1 VLILRQ
7 GMKIASRARDP
18 FGALLAFGITA
29 LVVFQALIHI
39 AVVTASMP
47 TKGIVLPLVSSG
59 GSSIVVTLAAI
70 GILLNIA
77 SQAEEEPNA
86 NFEVLRAESDK
97 PSAEAGV

>member
-1 VLILRQ
+1 
-7 GMKIASRARDP
+7 M
-18 FGALLAFGITA
+18 
-29 LVVFQALIHI
+29 FQALIHI

-77 SQAEEEPNA
+77 SQAVEEPA
-86 NFEVLRAESDK
+86 ASVAAPQAGDTKR
-97 PSAEAGV
+97 PMEAGV